1 MLIKQKNVT
10 EVQIVIRTVNTVC
23 TAQRDSG
30 GIEMPL
36 VTNKELLEAAEEGN
50 YAVGAFNAINME
62 TAQAIFGAAEDEK
75 SPLILQIT
83 QTTTH
88 YTEPEELVALVFAL
102 VDKSTVPVSVHLDHG
117 RTFDVVMQFL
127 RLGFTSVMI
136 DGSLQP
142 DGKTPR
148 TYEENIE
155 ITKKVVEAA
164 HALGVSVEGELGRLG
179 QIGTEIEV
187 GDPGRALTDPE
198 QAKEFVEKTGIDAL
212 AVAIGTTHGLFQ
224 GVPTIVHDRLEQ
236 INKTVDIPLVMHGGT
251 GVPDDAVKK
260 AIQLGIRKVNID
272 TQMRVAWYNAT
283 KEVIEKTDKEH
294 AEADRTGQV
303 RKYDIRKLLAPA
315 RDAVRETV
323 RGRMRVF
330 GSSGK
335 A

>member
-1 MLIKQKNVT
+1 M
-10 EVQIVIRTVNTVC
+10 
-23 TAQRDSG
+23 G
-30 GIEMPL
+30 L
-36 VTNKELLEAAEEGN
+36 VTSKEILEAADRGG

-62 TAQAIFGAAEDEK
+62 TAQAIIHAAEDER

-83 QTTTH
+83 QTTMN

-102 VDKSTVPVSVHLDHG
+102 VNKAKVPVAVHLDHG
-117 RTFDVVMQFL
+117 RTFEIVMRFL
-127 RLGFTSVMI
+127 KFGFSSVMI

-148 TYEENIE
+148 NYEENVE

-164 HALGVSVEGELGRLG
+164 HALGVTVEAELGRLG

-187 GDPGRALTDPE
+187 GDPGKALTDPD
-198 QAKEFVEKTGIDAL
+198 QARDFVGRTGVDLL
-212 AVAIGTTHGLFQ
+212 AIAIGTTHGLYR
-224 GVPTIVHDRLEQ
+224 GTPTIVHDRLEQ
-236 INKTVDIPLVMHGGT
+236 IDKAVDVPLVMHGGS
-251 GVPDDAVKK
+251 GVPDDAVVK
-260 AIQLGIRKVNID
+260 AVQLGIRKINID
-272 TQMRVAWYNAT
+272 TQMRVAFYDAI
-283 KEVIEKTDKEH
+283 KEVVAKTEKEH
-294 AEADRTGQV
+294 AGADELGEV

-323 RGRMRVF
+323 RERIRVF